1 MERGGFFDPCGA
13 FQTPIQGG
21 LVSISPVSGGDTIV
35 NNQFGAQQHVSG
47 PYTIFSS
54 PSLMGDT
61 VFGTSSEYYDAA
73 TDTYSA
79 GVVFKITR

>member
-1 MERGGFFDPCGA
+1 M
-13 FQTPIQGG
+13 
-21 LVSISPVSGGDTIV
+21 
-35 NNQFGAQQHVSG
+35 NNQFAVQQHVSG

-61 VFGTSSEYYDAA
+61 VFGTSAEYYDAD

-79 GVVFKITR
+79 GVVFKITP